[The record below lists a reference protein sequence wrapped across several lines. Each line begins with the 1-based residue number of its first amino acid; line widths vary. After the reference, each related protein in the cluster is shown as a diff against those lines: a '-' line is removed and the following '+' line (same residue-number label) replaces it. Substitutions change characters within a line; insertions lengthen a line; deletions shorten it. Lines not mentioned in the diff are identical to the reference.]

1 MKASEKK
8 EKGKEKEEALKTPT
22 YAAVLAPT
30 PRTTSA
36 NKDMG
41 ASPEA
46 EGWKDVFQILK
57 EQSKK
62 IITLALLKKA

>member
-30 PRTTSA
+30 PGTTAA
-36 NKDMG
+36 NKDLG
-41 ASPEA
+41 ASQISR
-46 EGWKDVFQILK
+46 KSCVFL
-57 EQSKK
+57 S
-62 IITLALLKKA
+62 